1 MIEFVCELCT
11 FIGVRAPYL
20 RVGGNTQFEMMY
32 DQQFGYDASIS
43 APLGRV
49 PVWPYSLL
57 MRMPHKCHGNAG
69 KCPTRSHNV
78 WEVPINELDRRDDP
92 TYDERLSGC
101 HLVSSCSNIYEKEQ
115 FARLLRHNFNRHYQT
130 NKAPLSLSFDAA
142 WLKVNKGFTKV
153 LSEWVAEI
161 LEQHN
166 DVYFV
171 SARQVKS

>member
-1 MIEFVCELCT
+1 
-11 FIGVRAPYL
+11 
-20 RVGGNTQFEMMY
+20 
-32 DQQFGYDASIS
+32 
-43 APLGRV
+43 
-49 PVWPYSLL
+49 

-69 KCPTRSHNV
+69 KCPTRSHQV

-153 LSEWVAEI
+153 LSDWVAEI

-171 SARQVKS
+171 SARQVLFLNSNLRNRHKRTFKQQIYKSSKIKWKGNNLEQLLRGCCSDTRYC